1 MRTSVRSVYVYL
13 QNVKQVLGTT
23 HSIIMF
29 SNVKSN
35 AMNPVQ
41 VNEPQMCQIRRD
53 LAASQD

>member
-13 QNVKQVLGTT
+13 QNVTQVLGTT

-41 VNEPQMCQIRRD
+41 VNEPQMCQKRRD
-53 LAASQD
+53 FGC